1 VNDDGRIDLIVT
13 GWESGTVQV
22 LMGNGAG
29 GFATGPAFSGYAP
42 HPQGVDTAD
51 FNRDGHPDLVI
62 AYESAGGIA
71 VLSGNGG
78 TAFTAHGVSA
88 ERNLNVVTAA
98 DFNRDGWMD
107 AAAASSAANRVAIY
121 LGGVAGLRFSQSYV
135 TGLSPRGIV
144 AADVNHDGMIDVVTA
159 NRSNGT
165 VSVLLGRRSA
175 PGPSPRPATSPPD
188 LAAARSRRSISTATA
203 DSIWQREIRTRTL

>member
-1 VNDDGRIDLIVT
+1 
-13 GWESGTVQV
+13 
-22 LMGNGAG
+22 
-29 GFATGPAFSGYAP
+29 
-42 HPQGVDTAD
+42 
-51 FNRDGHPDLVI
+51 
-62 AYESAGGIA
+62 

-107 AAAASSAANRVAIY
+107 AAAASRAANRVVTY

-175 PGPSPRPATSPPD
+175 PGTFTEARDFAAGPGSRAVVAGDFNRDGRLD
-188 LAAARSRRSISTATA
+188 LATGNQNSNAASVLWNETAFNTAGFSFGLERSRLRQEAGTKRGRRTSTKTA
-203 DSIWQREIRTRTL
+203 DSTSLSQRIS

>member
-1 VNDDGRIDLIVT
+1 
-13 GWESGTVQV
+13 
-22 LMGNGAG
+22 
-29 GFATGPAFSGYAP
+29 
-42 HPQGVDTAD
+42 
-51 FNRDGHPDLVI
+51 
-62 AYESAGGIA
+62 

-107 AAAASSAANRVAIY
+107 AAAASSAANRVVIY

-135 TGLSPRGIV
+135 TGLSPRCIV

-175 PGPSPRPATSPPD
+175 PGTFTEARD
-188 LAAARSRRSISTATA
+188 FAAGPGSRAVVAGDFNR
-203 DSIWQREIRTRTL
+203 DGRLDQREIRTRTLRAFSGTKPRSIRPVSLLTDFGLERSRLRQEAGTKRGRRTSTKTADSTSLSQRIS

>member
-1 VNDDGRIDLIVT
+1 
-13 GWESGTVQV
+13 
-22 LMGNGAG
+22 
-29 GFATGPAFSGYAP
+29 
-42 HPQGVDTAD
+42 
-51 FNRDGHPDLVI
+51 
-62 AYESAGGIA
+62 

-107 AAAASSAANRVAIY
+107 AAAASRAANRVVIY

-135 TGLSPRGIV
+135 TGLSPRCIV

-175 PGPSPRPATSPPD
+175 PGTFTEARDFAAGPGSRAVVAGDFNRDGRLD
-188 LAAARSRRSISTATA
+188 LATGNQNRTLRAFSGTKPRSIRSVSHLAARGLERFRTRRAAGMKHGQRISTRTA
-203 DSIWQREIRTRTL
+203 DSTSLSRRIW